1 MRKITVNV
9 ANREL
14 NALEDLL
21 FCKLEKRAYKRAH
34 RESNRLWHKLVR
46 AWDKPKGDK

>member
-1 MRKITVNV
+1 MRKITLKVSNK
-9 ANREL
+9 EL

-21 FCKLEKRAYKRAH
+21 FCKLEKRDYTRAH

-46 AWDKPKGDK
+46 AWDAPIKK